1 MLGVDVG
8 QEVGLDQADQICDR
22 PLQAVEFAFAALL
35 ICNSEDGGQIGNC
48 LDCKLTDLHCD
59 TLLQFDLLIINIA
72 VNPANPYTRIAAC
85 VLSA

>member
-1 MLGVDVG
+1 MLGADVG

-35 ICNSEDGGQIGNC
+35 VCNSQDGGQIGNC
-48 LDCKLTDLHCD
+48 LNCKLTDLHCD
-59 TLLQFDLLIINIA
+59 TLLQSDLLIINTV
-72 VNPANPYTRIAAC
+72 VNPGNPYTRIAAY